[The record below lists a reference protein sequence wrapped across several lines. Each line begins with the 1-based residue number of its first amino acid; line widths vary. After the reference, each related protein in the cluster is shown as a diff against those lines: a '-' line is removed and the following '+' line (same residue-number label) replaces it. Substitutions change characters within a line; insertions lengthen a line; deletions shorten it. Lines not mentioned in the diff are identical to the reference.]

1 MRLLGGLLPMNK
13 LLSLQKFVILNDLQ
27 ISRLNNV
34 NNKSD
39 RNHAILTIAGYCA
52 ALFMAISYVLY
63 IAFDLY
69 SNNQIDIFLPIMSS
83 LLFWVFGIWTI
94 LSGVKKIIFSN
105 DRDFIFSLPLP
116 LWQLKLF
123 HLIKLFFIYTSLIAV
138 AILVAACAYLLIVS
152 NIPSFVFSSIVLTL
166 ITPLLIIS
174 SALLV
179 SILSKWI
186 LSIFKIKN
194 NVAEALLTIFIF
206 LIPIVFATINSTSL
220 QYKSIFY
227 LSSPLN
233 LFGLAG
239 LFNIENDLMNL
250 LLMSILTA
258 GLTIISLLIINYK
271 YSALENLFQ
280 DTRKRKINQG
290 ARLIQNNIFKQLFLK
305 EVQLYLSSITYVSNT
320 ILTPVILLIGS
331 LVYLFNLVPLLYTYT
346 FEFSFI
352 TISSKYIFIIFTTI
366 CILLTTTTSSSLSF
380 EGKSIW
386 ITLTSPLTLKDLSMA
401 KIALNL
407 MLFVPGVLCAIL
419 VYILHFSSSII
430 DSLFFI
436 LFTVSSLFLISLVG
450 FFINLKFPNYN
461 WSSEMEII
469 KQGKSTIFTAAIST
483 MYISLN
489 TVLSILDFNFA
500 LPMLALFN
508 LLLIFVLI
516 KSMKEQTLVLS

>member
-1 MRLLGGLLPMNK
+1 MNK

-27 ISRLNNV
+27 ISRLNNA
-34 NNKSD
+34 NSKSD
-39 RNHAILTIAGYCA
+39 RNHATLTIAGYCA
-52 ALFMAISYVLY
+52 ALFIAISYVLY

-69 SNNQIDIFLPIMSS
+69 SNDQVDILLPVLSS

-94 LSGVKKIIFSN
+94 LSGVKKIVFSN

-116 LWQLKLF
+116 LWQLRLF

-138 AILVAACAYLLIVS
+138 ALLAAVCSYLLIVP
-152 NIPSFVFSSIVLTL
+152 NIPSFVFRSIVLL
-166 ITPLLIIS
+166 IMTPFLILS
-174 SALLV
+174 STLLV

-186 LSIFKIKN
+186 LSIIKLQN
-194 NVAEALLTIFIF
+194 NVAEALLTVSIF
-206 LIPIVFATINSTSL
+206 LIPIVFALLNSDSL

-233 LFGLAG
+233 LFGLTG
-239 LFNIENDLMNL
+239 LWNIENDMLRL
-250 LLMSILTA
+250 LVMTVLTG
-258 GLTIISLLIINYK
+258 GLTILSLWIIKYK
-271 YSALENLFQ
+271 YAAVESLFQ
-280 DTRKRKINQG
+280 ETRKRKINQG
-290 ARLIQNNIFKQLFLK
+290 TPLIQNNIFKQLFLK

-331 LVYLFNLVPLLYTYT
+331 LVYLSNLVPLLYTYT

-407 MLFVPGVLCAIL
+407 MLFIPGVICAIL
-419 VYILHFSSSII
+419 VYMLHFSTSIA

-436 LFTVSSLFLISLVG
+436 VFTVSSLFLISLIG

-489 TVLSILDFNFA
+489 TVLSILGFNLA

-508 LLLIFVLI
+508 LILIFLLI
-516 KSMKEQTLVLS
+516 KSMKEQTLVLN